1 MRYVVTLPTF
11 TYGETGK
18 DKHMSKLIELESS
31 LRCFESKA
39 MLSRLLLSKVHLTLL
54 YMNKELL
61 SWQMFLIKL
70 RLQVCKPYI

>member
-1 MRYVVTLPTF
+1 MLPPF

-39 MLSRLLLSKVHLTLL
+39 DTLSSSTEQSASHSAV
-54 YMNKELL
+54 YIKE
-61 SWQMFLIKL
+61 
-70 RLQVCKPYI
+70 